1 MREIKQ
7 KSEVENH
14 REERTE
20 AGPQPKRPELS
31 ADSCGESEAYVVA
44 QDFGQGLRAQLQAVL
59 GASGSA
65 AFR

>member
-7 KSEVENH
+7 KLEVENH
-14 REERTE
+14 REAKTE
-20 AGPQPKRPELS
+20 AGPQPNRPEPF
-31 ADSCGESEAYVVA
+31 AESCGESEAYVVA